1 MSDLGRPAEY
11 RVYGLLDA
19 STGQLAYI
27 GADRRGKPR
36 WPAIWEHRDVLSG
49 ELARFMRSQSQRPA
63 EVVLVGSV
71 IGLPAKV
78 ARATADLLRSLFPGS
93 IQERKTAGRRRP
105 VAEVGT
111 DGSVR
116 SWPSQSACGRA
127 LNITKWGVCTRIKIG
142 TLLDLG
148 PP

>member
-11 RVYGLLDA
+11 RVFALVD
-19 STGQLAYI
+19 SNTGQLAYI

-49 ELARFMRSQSQRPA
+49 ELASFLRSQSERPA
-63 EVVLVGSV
+63 EVVLLGSA

-78 ARATADLLRSLFPGS
+78 ARAAADLLRGLVPGS
-93 IQERKTAGRRRP
+93 IQERKAAGRRRP
-105 VAEVGT
+105 VAQVGK
-111 DGSVR
+111 DGSLR

-127 LNITKWGVCTRIKIG
+127 LGLTKWGVITRIKIG

-148 PP
+148 QP

>member
-27 GADRRGKPR
+27 GADRQGKPR
-36 WPAIWEHRDVLSG
+36 WPAIYEHRDVLSG

-63 EVVLVGSV
+63 EVVLVGSSV
-71 IGLPAKV
+71 GLPAKV
-78 ARATADLLRSLFPGS
+78 ARAAADILRGLLPRVDPGTKNGRSAAARSSDRKERGNTMLAKPIRVRPSLEHHEMGGL
-93 IQERKTAGRRRP
+93 QEDQ
-105 VAEVGT
+105 V
-111 DGSVR
+111 
-116 SWPSQSACGRA
+116 
-127 LNITKWGVCTRIKIG
+127 G

>member
-1 MSDLGRPAEY
+1 MSDRGRPAEY
-11 RVYGLLDA
+11 RIVALVD
-19 STGQLAYI
+19 SNTGQLAYI
-27 GADRRGKPR
+27 AADRRGKPR
-36 WPAIWEHRDVLSG
+36 WPAIWEHRAVLTG
-49 ELARFMRSQSQRPA
+49 ELASFLRSQSERPA
-63 EVVLVGSV
+63 EVVLLGSA

-78 ARATADLLRSLFPGS
+78 ARATADLLRGLFPGS

>member
-27 GADRRGKPR
+27 GADRQGKPR

-63 EVVLVGSV
+63 EVVLVGSA

-78 ARATADLLRSLFPGS
+78 ARATADLLRGLLPGS
-93 IQERKTAGRRRP
+93 IQEQKRAGRRRP
-105 VAEVGT
+105 VAQVGT